1 MSPGS
6 FFRTRRFAP
15 TLWPTLG
22 MLALVT
28 ATVALGNW
36 QRHRA
41 AGKEA
46 LASELAAAAARPPIE
61 LGGDEHEA
69 ASLLFRNVRAT
80 GDFDAGHQLLI
91 DNKVHAGRA
100 GYEVVTPLCFANSR
114 CVLVDRGWIAQG
126 ALRAELPA
134 APPPAGRVTIVGRA
148 SEPPRRYVEFG
159 SRKPEGSLWQNLDI
173 ERIAAETRLDL
184 LPVVIEEG
192 ESAPADGLA
201 RDRAPPDLGIE
212 RNRSYMVQWY
222 SFAALAI
229 VLWLGLNWRPR
240 DAAKPEG

>member
-22 MLALVT
+22 MLALVA
-28 ATVALGNW
+28 ATVTLGNW

-41 AGKEA
+41 AEKEA

-61 LGGDEHEA
+61 LGGDESEA

-80 GDFDAGHQLLI
+80 GEFDAAHQVLI
-91 DNKVHAGRA
+91 DNRVHAGRV
-100 GYEVVTPLCFANSR
+100 GFEVVAPLCFANRR
-114 CVLVDRGWIAQG
+114 CVLVDRGWIAGG
-126 ALRAELPA
+126 ARRADLPTA
-134 APPPAGRVTIVGRA
+134 APPAGRVTVAGRA
-148 SEPPRRYVEFG
+148 SNPPRYLELG
-159 SRKPEGSLWQNLDI
+159 ASKPQGSLWQNLDI

-184 LPVVIEEG
+184 LPIVIEQA
-192 ESAPADGLA
+192 ESGPADGLA

-212 RNRSYMVQWY
+212 RNLSYMVQWY

-240 DAAKPEG
+240 DAAEPEG